1 MFSRLRHENLRSF
14 RALATNLNALGVR
27 EATAV
32 EISTR
37 RCQTAK
43 GIRRARY
50 QNISFTAS
58 LFPGRTELAQFIIY
72 SRRNERVAI
81 NQDANR
87 FP

>member
-1 MFSRLRHENLRSF
+1 MFSQLPHEKQRSF
-14 RALATNLNALGVR
+14 RVLATNLNALSVH

-37 RCQTAK
+37 HCQTAK

-58 LFPGRTELAQFIIY
+58 LFLGRTELAQFIIY
-72 SRRNERVAI
+72 SCRNERAAI